1 MSANLSNF
9 AVYIVDDN
17 FFNGNLMKKM
27 ITESHV
33 PYSMV
38 EIISPEELDSF
49 LEGYLTDV
57 NDLFLFSIEMM
68 GFDRSFQLAG
78 RLREQCKKCQIAFYG
93 AYASKIEIKK
103 LNLICP
109 LGIID
114 TEEKDVAMQLRNL
127 LTEAIE
133 VKRSLLGKKHL
144 LKIVSKRELMIVDA
158 EAINYITTIK
168 GERNRVEIHQSKAID
183 HIHTAIKEVKK
194 IDLPDYFL
202 IFKFYIINTRQIK
215 KLDRKTHTLFFFS
228 GEQLEV
234 GNRIS
239 KAVLQKLLA

>member
-17 FFNGNLMKKM
+17 FFNGNVMKKM

-38 EIISPEELDSF
+38 EIISPEELESF

-127 LTEAIE
+127 LTEAFE

-168 GERNRVEIHQSKAID
+168 GERNRIVFHQKKSVECIETSLKV
-183 HIHTAIKEVKK
+183 IKQL
-194 IDLPDYFL
+194 DLPEYYKV
-202 IFKFYIINTRQIK
+202 FKSYIINTRQIK
-215 KLDRKTHTLFFFS
+215 MIDRTNNVLCFFN
-228 GEQLEV
+228 GEELEV
-234 GNRIS
+234 GKKIRKAIS
-239 KAVLQKLLA
+239 

>member
-17 FFNGNLMKKM
+17 FFNGNVMKKM

-38 EIISPEELDSF
+38 EIISPDELASF
-49 LEGYLTDV
+49 LDGYLTDV

-114 TEEKDVAMQLRNL
+114 TEEKEVAMQLRNL

-144 LKIVSKRELMIVDA
+144 LKIVSKRELMVVDA

-168 GERNRVEIHQSKAID
+168 GERNRIVFHQKNQLSA
-183 HIHTAIKEVKK
+183 
-194 IDLPDYFL
+194 L
-202 IFKFYIINTRQIK
+202 
-215 KLDRKTHTLFFFS
+215 KLR
-228 GEQLEV
+228 
-234 GNRIS
+234 
-239 KAVLQKLLA
+239 

>member
-1 MSANLSNF
+1 
-9 AVYIVDDN
+9 
-17 FFNGNLMKKM
+17 M

-38 EIISPEELDSF
+38 EIISPDELASF
-49 LEGYLTDV
+49 LDGYLTDV

-78 RLREQCKKCQIAFYG
+78 RLRSSAKVSNCFYG

-114 TEEKDVAMQLRNL
+114 TEEKEVAMQLRNL

-133 VKRSLLGKKHL
+133 VKRSLLGK
-144 LKIVSKRELMIVDA
+144 ST
-158 EAINYITTIK
+158 Y
-168 GERNRVEIHQSKAID
+168 
-183 HIHTAIKEVKK
+183 
-194 IDLPDYFL
+194 
-202 IFKFYIINTRQIK
+202 
-215 KLDRKTHTLFFFS
+215 
-228 GEQLEV
+228 
-234 GNRIS
+234 
-239 KAVLQKLLA
+239 

>member
-114 TEEKDVAMQLRNL
+114 TEEKDVALQLRNL

-168 GERNRVEIHQSKAID
+168 GERNRIVFHQKKSVECIETSLKV
-183 HIHTAIKEVKK
+183 IKQL
-194 IDLPDYFL
+194 DLPEYYKV
-202 IFKFYIINTRQIK
+202 FKSYIINARQIK
-215 KLDRKTHTLFFFS
+215 MIDRTNNVLCFFN
-228 GEQLEV
+228 GEELEV
-234 GNRIS
+234 GKKIRKAIS
-239 KAVLQKLLA
+239 

>member
-17 FFNGNLMKKM
+17 FFNGNVMKKM

-49 LEGYLTDV
+49 LEEYLTDV

-133 VKRSLLGKKHL
+133 VKRSLLGKKYL

-168 GERNRVEIHQSKAID
+168 GERNRIVFHQKKSVECLETSLKV
-183 HIHTAIKEVKK
+183 IKQL
-194 IDLPDYFL
+194 DLPEYYKV
-202 IFKFYIINTRQIK
+202 FKSYIINTRQIK
-215 KLDRKTHTLFFFS
+215 MIDRTNNVLCFFN
-228 GEQLEV
+228 GEELEV
-234 GNRIS
+234 GKKIRKAIS
-239 KAVLQKLLA
+239 

>member
-17 FFNGNLMKKM
+17 FFNGNVMKKM

-144 LKIVSKRELMIVDA
+144 LKIVSKRELMIIDA

-168 GERNRVEIHQSKAID
+168 GERNRIVFHQKKSVECIETSLKV
-183 HIHTAIKEVKK
+183 IKQL
-194 IDLPDYFL
+194 DLPEYYKV
-202 IFKFYIINTRQIK
+202 FKSYIINTRQIK
-215 KLDRKTHTLFFFS
+215 MIDRTNNVLCFFN
-228 GEQLEV
+228 GEELEV
-234 GNRIS
+234 GKKIRKAIS
-239 KAVLQKLLA
+239 

>member
-1 MSANLSNF
+1 
-9 AVYIVDDN
+9 
-17 FFNGNLMKKM
+17 
-27 ITESHV
+27 
-33 PYSMV
+33 MV

-144 LKIVSKRELMIVDA
+144 LKIVSK
-158 EAINYITTIK
+158 AINYITTIK
-168 GERNRVEIHQSKAID
+168 GERNRIVFHQKKSVECIETSLKV
-183 HIHTAIKEVKK
+183 IKQL
-194 IDLPDYFL
+194 DLPEYYKV
-202 IFKFYIINTRQIK
+202 FKSYIINARQIK
-215 KLDRKTHTLFFFS
+215 MIDRTNNVLCFFN
-228 GEQLEV
+228 GEELEV
-234 GNRIS
+234 GKKIRKAIS
-239 KAVLQKLLA
+239 

>member
-17 FFNGNLMKKM
+17 FFNGNVMKKM

-38 EIISPEELDSF
+38 EIISPEELDFF

-57 NDLFLFSIEMM
+57 NALFLFSIEMM

-133 VKRSLLGKKHL
+133 VKRSMLGKKHL

-168 GERNRVEIHQSKAID
+168 GERNRIVFHQKKSVECIETSLKV
-183 HIHTAIKEVKK
+183 IKQL
-194 IDLPDYFL
+194 DLPEYYKV
-202 IFKFYIINTRQIK
+202 FKSYIINARQIK
-215 KLDRKTHTLFFFS
+215 MIDRTNNVLCFFN
-228 GEQLEV
+228 GEELEV
-234 GNRIS
+234 GKKIRKAIS
-239 KAVLQKLLA
+239 